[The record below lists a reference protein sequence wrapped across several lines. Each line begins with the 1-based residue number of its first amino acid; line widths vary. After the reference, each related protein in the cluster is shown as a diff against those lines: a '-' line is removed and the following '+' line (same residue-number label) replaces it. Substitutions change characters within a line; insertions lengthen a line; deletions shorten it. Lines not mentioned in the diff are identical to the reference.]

1 RPPQA
6 PPRPYTTLF
15 RSEML
20 EEFGG
25 HVFVNR
31 VGLRQFKRHRK
42 HRQTV
47 KAHPR
52 RAVRLLQESS
62 SRERLRPIEHPNV
75 IKAEK
80 TAGKEDRKSTR
91 LNSSH
96 RTIS

>member
-1 RPPQA
+1 
-6 PPRPYTTLF
+6 
-15 RSEML
+15 ML

-80 TAGKEDRKSTR
+80 TAGKEIITLSVLPIHPPREVEQ
-91 LNSSH
+91 
-96 RTIS
+96 